1 MSERVDKG
9 DKGVDKPSGQRSR
22 QRAKRK
28 RERDLSR
35 EDLEVLRLKNEEKQ
49 LLQQIGGKKARV
61 DADLKK
67 ELQGKR
73 RNVERDL
80 RIARRLVV
88 DDVTPLQARNE
99 ELQAEND
106 ALQEQHLREQNNPTA
121 SSPCLSTAD
130 ADDDSGPP
138 DCGTQHDAGDHCH
151 PVGIDVADSMVSAM
165 ALISC

>member
-9 DKGVDKPSGQRSR
+9 VDKHSGQRSR

-35 EDLEVLRLKNEEKQ
+35 EDLEVLRLENVEKQ
-49 LLQQIGGKKARV
+49 LLQRISGKKARV

-67 ELQGKR
+67 GLQGKLR
-73 RNVERDL
+73 TVERDL

-88 DDVTPLQARNE
+88 DDVAPLQARNE
-99 ELQAEND
+99 ELQAENEKLQAEND
-106 ALQEQHLREQNNPTA
+106 ALYN
-121 SSPCLSTAD
+121 STGHCSQMTND